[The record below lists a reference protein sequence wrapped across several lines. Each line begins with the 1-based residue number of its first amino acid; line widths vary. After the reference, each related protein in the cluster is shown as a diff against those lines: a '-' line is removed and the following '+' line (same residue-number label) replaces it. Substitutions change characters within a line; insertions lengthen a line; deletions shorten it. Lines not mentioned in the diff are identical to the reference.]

1 MINTVL
7 VGLGAIGFQYDI
19 NLPESYVFTHAKACN
34 LHPEYKIIYAVD
46 SDIKK
51 CKLFKK
57 KYKSKTFLTINELPD
72 NFSCQLVI
80 ISTPT
85 EAHLDNVKKIVKKIK
100 TKAILCEKPLAWTL
114 KDSKKIVSICKKNNI
129 KLFLNYIRRGDL
141 GVINV
146 RSLIKENKFK
156 TPAKIVARYSKGII
170 HNGSHF
176 IDLFYYWFG
185 NLKSASVIKA
195 GNSINN
201 FDICPDVLL
210 EYSNATVFLLSASK
224 SEKDVFEATIN
235 FKNMV
240 LHYKNSG
247 SKITYEYYKSS
258 KEPPTTCLISNSMD
272 RYQLQILKLFK
283 NELQGKKTSLCSG
296 REALQSIEKVLSILK
311 K

>member
-19 NLPESYVFTHAKACN
+19 NLPEDYVFTHAKACN

-57 KYKSKTFLTINELPD
+57 YYNSETVLTIDELPD
-72 NFSCQLVI
+72 NLLCQLVI

-85 EAHLDNVKKIVKKIK
+85 EGHLDSIEKIIKKIK

-129 KLFLNYIRRGDL
+129 KLFVNYIRRGDL

-146 RSLIKENKFK
+146 RGFIQKNKFK
-156 TPAKIVARYSKGII
+156 TPAKVVARYSKGII

-176 IDLFYYWFG
+176 IDLFKYWFG
-185 NLKSASVIKA
+185 NLKSASVIKT
-195 GNSINN
+195 GNSFED
-201 FDICPDVLL
+201 FDICPDILL
-210 EYSNATVFLLSASK
+210 EYSNATVFLLSAFK
-224 SEKDVFEATIN
+224 SEKDVFEATVY
-235 FKNMV
+235 FKNIV
-240 LHYKNSG
+240 LYYKNSG
-247 SKITYEYYKSS
+247 FEISYEYYQSS
-258 KEPPTTCLISNSMD
+258 QEEPPSFRISSSMD
-272 RYQLQILKLFK
+272 RYQLQILKLLMY
-283 NELQGKKTSLCSG
+283 ELRGKKTSLCSG
-296 REALQSIEKVLSILK
+296 GEALQSIEKILSIIK
-311 K
+311 